1 MFALWKDPSFKG
13 LQSRDVLMNGSHL
26 AIANAIQTSLAND
39 FHEIQGVILSK
50 VWNQLL
56 EKNRLYERFRSVW
69 RSPKV

>member
-1 MFALWKDPSFKG
+1 
-13 LQSRDVLMNGSHL
+13 MNGSHL

-56 EKNRLYERFRSVW
+56 EKKSPVRALSFSVTK
-69 RSPKV
+69 P